1 MKQPPV
7 GKGALGFRVHSG
19 WAVAIVIAGP
29 IEAPAILD
37 RRRIEIAD
45 AEIAGSKQP
54 FHAAQELELK
64 EAEKLIARCTN
75 ASVRLAKRA
84 VAAAI
89 EDALAKG
96 VRVSTSGVLT
106 GSGRPLPALK
116 TILSSHPLLHTAEGE
131 LFRNAVMVAC
141 TDCGLPI
148 FTVKENEVLVRSSSE
163 LRISEQAIQQHL
175 GRMGKAVGSP
185 WRQDEKLATRT
196 AWLSLAAEGRK
207 TSSRVSASC

>member
-1 MKQPPV
+1 MKQTLV
-7 GKGALGFRVHSG
+7 GNGALGFRVHSG

-54 FHAAQELELK
+54 YHAAQELELK

-84 VAAAI
+84 VAVAI

-96 VRVSTSGVLT
+96 VSVSTSGVLT

-175 GRMGKAVGSP
+175 GRMGKVVGSP
-185 WRQDEKLATRT
+185 WRQDEKLATRM
-196 AWLSLAAEGRK
+196 AWLSLAAEARK